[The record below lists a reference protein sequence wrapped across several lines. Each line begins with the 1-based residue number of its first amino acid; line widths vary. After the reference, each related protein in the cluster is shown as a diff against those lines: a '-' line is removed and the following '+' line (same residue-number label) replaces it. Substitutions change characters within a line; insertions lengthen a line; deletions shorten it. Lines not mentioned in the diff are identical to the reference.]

1 MKPVDEIKFCH
12 QCLFLLPMQSSTF
25 LKSFLE
31 FRICFP
37 GADVEAIQGVHRA
50 FKKAKV

>member
-1 MKPVDEIKFCH
+1 MGPSAMH
-12 QCLFLLPMQSSTF
+12 GSTIF
-25 LKSFLE
+25 KSFLE

-50 FKKAKV
+50 FKKAKGRVSWYLLITI